1 MNTPAL
7 VGSNVTLSI
16 TPKLL
21 HKAQAGRKEGQL
33 ATKPVPGWCV
43 AGILLLLAAA
53 SSVAQQG
60 PLGPKAG
67 YLYPAG
73 GERGTTVQV
82 TVGGDALA
90 GVQRALVT
98 GVGVTATVGK
108 FHRPMNP
115 GQANRIRERLEEA
128 QQALTQKNPLTAPR
142 LYVFAPAAFTLLAR
156 EAGLTPEEI
165 ADLDEFRRRRTDP
178 KRQDNPQIEETLQLT
193 LQIAADAPP
202 GVREIRLAG
211 PAGLSAPVR
220 FVVGS
225 LPERREV
232 EPNDAMADTCVEAL
246 PAVINGQV
254 MPGDVDRFR
263 FAAPKGMRLV
273 ASAATRSI
281 TPFLA
286 DAVPGWF
293 QATLRLL
300 DPDGREIA
308 YDDTSRGGL
317 DPVILCELPRDGDYT
332 LEIRDAIYRGR
343 EDFVY
348 RISLGQLPYVTRLEP
363 MGARQG
369 ATVPVRLVGWNLPSE
384 PVRVETAR
392 LEPGI
397 YRLPAEGAALN
408 QLPFTVEGLPTV
420 REREPNDTARKPQ
433 PVSLECV
440 IEGRMDRPG
449 DIDVY
454 AVRAPAGAVLVAEVM
469 ARRLGSPLD
478 ASLRVTDASSAVL
491 AFNDDWVD
499 KAAGEATHHADS
511 RVELKAPAGGVCL
524 IAVRDSRGEGG
535 AEYAY
540 RLRISRPKPDFALRV
555 TPAGLGVRAGMNVPF
570 TVFAVRK
577 DGFDGDITLRLTGS
591 LRRYTLSGARIPA
604 GQEKVQLTL
613 GAPPGRPGLPE
624 TLTLEGIATI
634 GGLQV
639 RRTAVPAEDRMQAF
653 AYRHLTPAQEWLVAT
668 GAAPATIPAIRLAEV
683 GPLELRVGG
692 SAKVKVTAPPW
703 LLNDTLKLGLNDPPA
718 GIELVGAEV
727 TGGALLVEIR
737 AVAGKAKPGDRGNLV
752 LEAFRETV
760 PVGTRPRAATV
771 RRLPLGVLPAFGY
784 EVAR

>member
-1 MNTPAL
+1 MTNRVRDCLQAAAL
-7 VGSNVTLSI
+7 LF
-16 TPKLL
+16 
-21 HKAQAGRKEGQL
+21 
-33 ATKPVPGWCV
+33 
-43 AGILLLLAAA
+43 LAA
-53 SSVAQQG
+53 STGAQQAS
-60 PLGPKAG
+60 LGPKAG

-98 GVGVTATVGK
+98 GLGVTAAVGK
-108 FHRPMNP
+108 FHRPLNP
-115 GQANRIRERLEEA
+115 GQANRLRERLEEA
-128 QQALTQKNPLTAPR
+128 QAALIEKNPLTARRQNVNLPA
-142 LYVFAPAAFTLLAR
+142 VFAVLAK

-165 ADLDEFRRRRTDP
+165 ADLEEFRRRRTDP
-178 KRQDNPQIEETLQLT
+178 KRQENPQIEETLVLSV
-193 LQIAADAPP
+193 QIAADAPL
-202 GVREIRLAG
+202 GVREVRLAG
-211 PAGLSAPVR
+211 PTGLSAPVR
-220 FVVGS
+220 FVVS
-225 LPERREV
+225 ELRERREV

-263 FAAPKGMRLV
+263 FTAPKGMRLV
-273 ASAATRSI
+273 ASAATRSL

-317 DPVILCELPRDGDYT
+317 DPVLFCELPRDGDYI

-369 ATVPVRLVGWNLPSE
+369 SATPVRLVGWNLPE
-384 PVRVETAR
+384 APVVVNTSRM
-392 LEPGI
+392 EPGI
-397 YRLPAEGAALN
+397 IRLPAEGAALN
-408 QLPFTVEGLPTV
+408 QLPFMVEFLPTV
-420 REREPNDTARKPQ
+420 REKEPNDTAGKPQ
-433 PVSLECV
+433 GVALEAV
-440 IEGRMDRPG
+440 VEGRMDRPG
-449 DIDVY
+449 DIDRFQ
-454 AVRAPAGAVLVAEVM
+454 VRAPAGTALVVEVT
-469 ARRLGSPLD
+469 ARRLGSRLD
-478 ASLRVTDASSAVL
+478 PSLRVTDPAGATL
-491 AFNDDWVD
+491 AFCDDWVD
-499 KAAGEATHHADS
+499 KAAGDATHHADA
-511 RVELKAPAGGVCL
+511 RVELKAPHGGVCHV
-524 IAVRDSRGEGG
+524 AVRDSRGEGG
-535 AEYAY
+535 PDYAY

-570 TVFAVRK
+570 TVFAARK
-577 DGFDGDITLRLTGS
+577 DGFDGDITLRLAGS

-613 GAPPGRPGLPE
+613 GAPTGRPGLPE
-624 TLTLEGIATI
+624 ALMLEGAATI
-634 GGLQV
+634 GGVQV
-639 RRTAVPAEDRMQAF
+639 RRAAAPAEDRMQAF

-668 GAAPATIPAIRLAEV
+668 GAAPATVPAIRLAEV
-683 GPLELRVGG
+683 GPLALRVGA
-692 SAKVKVTAPPW
+692 SAKVRVTAPAW
-703 LLNDTLKLGLNDPPA
+703 LLNDTLKFGLYDPPA
-718 GIELVGAEV
+718 GIEIAGTEV
-727 TGGALLVEIR
+727 SGGALLVEVR

-760 PVGTRPRAATV
+760 PVGSRPRSAAV

-784 EVAR
+784 EVAPR